1 MKKIIIHKSYKS
13 IRKPP
18 KNLKNEDKDL
28 FAHEFTKTIPSSHV
42 ILGNKILIIN
52 QNLFSKNLYL
62 FTKYIYFYFPG
73 ILRVIKDVI
82 KSFKNSK
89 KNITKIDKGMWI
101 TDNKSSVYFH
111 SLCDALG
118 KYQMTKDEFKNYP
131 VLIPEIY
138 DIDWIKE
145 FLETLEIEFKILKN
159 SKRYVIDELLI
170 PSYPAPSGN
179 FNNENITKLAKNI
192 IDKCDINTKD
202 IEQNKRIWISREAA
216 RRKVNNKSDLEQIL
230 KKYNFEDCIL
240 EELTLTEKV
249 QLFQSAEI
257 IAGSHGSGLT
267 NMIFMNKKTK
277 VVDVRDPKDNIKN
290 AFFTLASEFDLDYYY
305 MEREADDKIIIDSDK
320 LDKIFSEALNGQ
332 YI

>member
-1 MKKIIIHKSYKS
+1 M
-13 IRKPP
+13 
-18 KNLKNEDKDL
+18 
-28 FAHEFTKTIPSSHV
+28 
-42 ILGNKILIIN
+42 GNKILIIN

-111 SLCDALG
+111 WLCDALG

>member
-13 IRKPP
+13 IRKPR
-18 KNLKNEDKDL
+18 KILKMKIKIYLLMNC
-28 FAHEFTKTIPSSHV
+28 KTIPSSHV

-111 SLCDALG
+111 WLCDALG

-257 IAGSHGSGLT
+257 IAGSHGS
-267 NMIFMNKKTK
+267 FNKYDFYEQKNK
-277 VVDVRDPKDNIKN
+277 SCSVRDPNDNIKMHFYTSN
-290 AFFTLASEFDLDYYY
+290 
-305 MEREADDKIIIDSDK
+305 
-320 LDKIFSEALNGQ
+320 
-332 YI
+332 